1 MDDAS
6 KLVTSESVFACILMY
21 QINYVVVVVVNDVVL
36 VSNLVNHCVGVV

>member
-21 QINYVVVVVVNDVVL
+21 QINYVVVNDVVL

>member
-21 QINYVVVVVVNDVVL
+21 QINYVVVVVNDVVL